1 MLKQTCQN
9 CSFNTISDLSFP
21 DSKTGLTNV
30 NMSSVDHIYYNYSF
44 CNNYQIGIYNV
55 QGYGDDNFKQ
65 SNWAY
70 TYSISFWSLT
80 LFIIVLLVNLGVI
93 IFGIVYED
101 VNILAFGNI
110 ITYFIGIF
118 TLIYGIDIYRTTVT
132 TAFGCVMLG
141 IGFYLSYRVYE
152 GYTN

>member
-1 MLKQTCQN
+1 
-9 CSFNTISDLSFP
+9 
-21 DSKTGLTNV
+21 
-30 NMSSVDHIYYNYSF
+30 
-44 CNNYQIGIYNV
+44 
-55 QGYGDDNFKQ
+55 
-65 SNWAY
+65 
-70 TYSISFWSLT
+70 
-80 LFIIVLLVNLGVI
+80 VLLVNLGVI